1 MFLENFAS
9 EDDALTIP
17 VEMEGK
23 FSVWMG
29 LGMGRRQGKVLRGF
43 CYCVIAQ
50 SEWQCGL
57 LMYC

>member
-23 FSVWMG
+23 LSVWTN
-29 LGMGRRQGKVLRGF
+29 LGMGRRQGEVRRGF
-43 CYCVIAQ
+43 CYCVIVQ
-50 SEWQCGL
+50 SERQCGL